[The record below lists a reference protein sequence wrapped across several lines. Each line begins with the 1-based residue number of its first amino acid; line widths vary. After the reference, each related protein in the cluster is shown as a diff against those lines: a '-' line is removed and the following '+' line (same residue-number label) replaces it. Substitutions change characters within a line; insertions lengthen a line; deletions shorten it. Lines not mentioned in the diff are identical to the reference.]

1 MCLFI
6 LISVSLTT
14 DLVGKCLLSFQYI
27 LTTDLL
33 GNVSDEKID
42 RNGTTS
48 LVSAVAFIGGSRSN

>member
-6 LISVSLTT
+6 LISMSLTT

-42 RNGTTS
+42 
-48 LVSAVAFIGGSRSN
+48 